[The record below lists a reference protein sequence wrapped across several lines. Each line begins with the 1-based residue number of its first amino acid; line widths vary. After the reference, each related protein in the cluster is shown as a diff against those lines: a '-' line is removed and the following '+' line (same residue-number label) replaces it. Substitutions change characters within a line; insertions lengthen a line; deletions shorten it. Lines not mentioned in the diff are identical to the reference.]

1 MTMHKKRTIVWQLYW
16 LPYYRI
22 GNSYINVKLTTVDI
36 GLEFLSLYM
45 LWYRFLIC
53 RCTSSKKVD
62 SQNCWLAHTACSCI
76 HVYANCITPG
86 DNFYN
91 IKYIAVVSDINLV
104 TWKLLNTVSR
114 DIFFYSS
121 NCEDHRFFN
130 IIRALDWQPHCI
142 LGVGSIYSSTV
153 IMKSGTNTVY
163 VYTY

>member
-1 MTMHKKRTIVWQLYW
+1 MVVTITRLRQIRLVSVKLQITILSTVIWGLSAQTSPFLWLQIYLLWMTMHKKRSIVWQLDW
-16 LPYYRI
+16 LLYYGI

-45 LWYRFLIC
+45 LWYKFLIC
-53 RCTSSKKVD
+53 RCTSSKNVD

-104 TWKLLNTVSR
+104 TWKL
-114 DIFFYSS
+114 
-121 NCEDHRFFN
+121 
-130 IIRALDWQPHCI
+130 
-142 LGVGSIYSSTV
+142 
-153 IMKSGTNTVY
+153 
-163 VYTY
+163 